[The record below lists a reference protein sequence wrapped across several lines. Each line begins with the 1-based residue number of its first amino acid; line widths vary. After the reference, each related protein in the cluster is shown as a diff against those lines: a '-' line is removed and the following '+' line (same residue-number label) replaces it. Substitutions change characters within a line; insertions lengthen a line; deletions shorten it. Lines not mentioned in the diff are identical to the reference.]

1 MVLGIPEILGFTALQ
16 VSKAIRAI
24 LFASVLF
31 LKPQSFGT
39 ISKISTSVGTFWM
52 KDSPQA
58 NVRA

>member
-31 LKPQSFGT
+31 LKPKTTTKKPPIDKKPNITQ
-39 ISKISTSVGTFWM
+39 
-52 KDSPQA
+52 
-58 NVRA
+58 